1 MTDSAFSSRPR
12 PAPTSPPAAA
22 CDRLPWG
29 SLLALAM
36 AGFITILTE
45 ALPAGLLPQ
54 MAQGLAVSQASIGQT
69 VTIYAIGSLVAAI
82 PLVAATRGVRRRP
95 LLLAAIAGF
104 VLANT
109 VTALSSAYVLTMAAR
124 FLAGMSAGLLW
135 ALVAG
140 YAARMVPAHQQGR
153 AIAVAMLGAPLALS
167 LGVPAGTLLGSLWGW
182 RIGFGI
188 MSGLAL
194 ILMVWVRLRVP
205 DFAGQTRGRQLPLRR
220 VFLLPGVR
228 PVLFA
233 VLAFV
238 LAHNILYIY
247 IAPFLA
253 SVGMAASTELV
264 LLVFGLSSL
273 LGIWVVGA
281 LIDRHLRALTLAC
294 IALFGLA
301 ALALGIAGGMPVMLY
316 LSVGAWGVA
325 FGGSPT
331 LFQTALAKTAGDAAD
346 VAQSMLVT
354 AWNTAIA
361 AGGVVGGALLERL
374 GVAAFVPALLAL
386 LAATLAVVW
395 AARTHGFPASP
406 TRWQPA

>member
-1 MTDSAFSSRPR
+1 
-12 PAPTSPPAAA
+12 
-22 CDRLPWG
+22 
-29 SLLALAM
+29 M

-140 YAARMVPAHQQGR
+140 YAARMVPPHQQGR

-194 ILMVWVRLRVP
+194 ILMLWVRLRVP
-205 DFAGQTRGRQLPLRR
+205 DFAGQARGQQLPLRR

-273 LGIWVVGA
+273 LGIWAVGA

-301 ALALGIAGGMPVMLY
+301 ALALGIAGGMPAMLY

-361 AGGVVGGALLERL
+361 AGGVVGGALLERV